1 MKKNKNGNGGG
12 RQSPKTITLCS
23 LLDQCGKVSLTDCR
37 GAGCITY
44 RPRIRNLPF
53 RIDDDGEV
61 VDADGELVLGTMF
74 NPDREAEFRAFVASV
89 NAASAPS

>member
-1 MKKNKNGNGGG
+1 MKNKSNA
-12 RQSPKTITLCS
+12 SKKPPTTITMCS
-23 LLDQCGKVSLTDCR
+23 LLDQCGKVSLADCR
-37 GAGCITY
+37 GAGCISY

-74 NPDREAEFRAFVASV
+74 NPDREAEFMAFVASV